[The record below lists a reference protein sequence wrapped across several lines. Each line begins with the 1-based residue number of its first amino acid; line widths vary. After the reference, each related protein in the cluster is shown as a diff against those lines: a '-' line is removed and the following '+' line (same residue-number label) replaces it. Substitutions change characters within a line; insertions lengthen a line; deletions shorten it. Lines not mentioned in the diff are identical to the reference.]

1 MFLQRG
7 NKIIFLKEI
16 GSTFLYL
23 QSLHSNIV
31 YKLIDIIVVNN
42 FWKLTAD
49 REIFLFFNYCTAGN

>member
-7 NKIIFLKEI
+7 NKIILLKEI

-42 FWKLTAD
+42 F
-49 REIFLFFNYCTAGN
+49 